1 MIHIAYER
9 TLKNYNKKDII
20 FYHIHNPDIYAQ
32 LNLTHLDTNHNWIVM
47 VREPIQSCEAWIKN
61 SFQDNDYLNCS
72 MRIITMLLD
81 IDNIIYTKN
90 NSIGLRLEDLK
101 KHPKKTIKALCN
113 WMEIEENQN
122 LYEMTMQGK
131 KWWGDP
137 TSPDYLKDGMKPFGQ
152 TSIERKIGLVFTK
165 RDQLILKTLFYPFNV
180 RFGYIK
186 EDAEQFK
193 KDLKTIRPMLDELF
207 DFEKTIIDKTKV
219 CNEDF
224 MKSGSYLCFR
234 SILIERWNLLNKH
247 YTYKN
252 MVRPLNIN

>member
-1 MIHIAYER
+1 
-9 TLKNYNKKDII
+9 
-20 FYHIHNPDIYAQ
+20 
-32 LNLTHLDTNHNWIVM
+32 
-47 VREPIQSCEAWIKN
+47 
-61 SFQDNDYLNCS
+61 
-72 MRIITMLLD
+72 
-81 IDNIIYTKN
+81 
-90 NSIGLRLEDLK
+90 
-101 KHPKKTIKALCN
+101 
-113 WMEIEENQN
+113 
-122 LYEMTMQGK
+122 MTMQGK

-165 RDQLILKTLFYPFNV
+165 KDQLILKTFFYPFNV

-186 EDAEQFK
+186 EDAKQFK

-224 MKSGSYLCFR
+224 MKSGSYLSFR

-252 MVRPLNIN
+252 MIRPLNIN